1 MENQKFKRNIAYKFR
16 IGDLM
21 IGKPII
27 VEDRFQFLELGDKKV
42 IRVNIVGN
50 IVDKYESES
59 EKKYL
64 FLKLDDGSGQIAL
77 KVFGDDV
84 EKFRGLVHGE
94 TIIVIGRLNN
104 WNNETYI
111 VPEVIKVQSP
121 KYLLLRKLE
130 TEKQRAESAPPI
142 KKEQIIALQDKIL
155 EKIKASEKDGG
166 IETEK
171 IIMEIRDIS
180 PELINQK
187 IQKLVE
193 DGIINSGEI

>member
-1 MENQKFKRNIAYKFR
+1 
-16 IGDLM
+16 M

-193 DGIINSGEI
+193 DGIIFEPRPGKVRYLG